1 MESIERLM
9 PTFDDKKKNDVLTY
23 LRLCGLS
30 EPTIQTLLINNMIYA
45 DEHGNPIFID
55 RKRNVAE
62 ILMLSLEKKK
72 DELTLFR
79 DIQSYRNG
87 ADYYWY
93 LGETGGKIYICTTA
107 LDALC
112 LRELQSKKGIY
123 ESEIYVSLS
132 GTNDEIL
139 KKILQTM
146 KECILSVN
154 NDEFS
159 EKIRE
164 RFPENKKKNLYH
176 LSPEGINWT
185 EDLLRY
191 KELLKE

>member
-23 LRLCGLS
+23 LRQCGLS

-45 DEHGNPIFID
+45 DEDGNPIFID

-79 DIQSYRNG
+79 EIQSYHNG
-87 ADYYWY
+87 IDYYWQF
-93 LGETGGKIYICTTA
+93 GDTGGKIYICTTA

-112 LRELQSKKGIY
+112 LRELQREKGIY
-123 ESEIYVSLS
+123 ENEIYISLS
-132 GTNDEIL
+132 GAKEELLERVLRTV
-139 KKILQTM
+139 K
-146 KECILSVN
+146 KECILAIN
-154 NDEFS
+154 TDEFS
-159 EKIRE
+159 EKMRE
-164 RFPENKKKNLYH
+164 RFLA
-176 LSPEGINWT
+176 
-185 EDLLRY
+185 
-191 KELLKE
+191 